1 MLDASVPLSRRE
13 AHARR
18 PSWVWLKPDPG
29 CRRKRPRRARSRIRT
44 REFVASTIL
53 GSFQPMATIE
63 LTGAEE
69 VAWDLSDLYESGDD
83 PRLEQDV
90 QEAEAAAAAFR
101 ERYYGRVAEL
111 SATEF
116 AEAIDER
123 ERIESIFT
131 RAIYYAHLWFST
143 DMADSPRGALLARL
157 TEKGAGLDTQLLFFG
172 LEIAD
177 LDDAATEVLLADA
190 ALERWAHWLRSVRK
204 FRPYILT
211 EPEEKIMTE
220 KSVSGMTAWDRLFDE
235 LLGAVRVDL
244 DGAEISF
251 EEAMAK
257 LYSGDREERRQA
269 SEAVTVALEPGLRTR
284 TFIFNTIVLDKSID
298 DRLRGYETWLSARN
312 LRNDTTDEAV
322 QALIDATTARYDV
335 VQRYYRLKA
344 RLIGLDRLTF
354 YDRMAPIGDD
364 PTKASWDD
372 ARQIVVDAYRDFSG
386 EVGDIAERFFRESW
400 IDAPVRDNKRS
411 GAFCATNVPGVHPYV
426 FMNFTGD
433 RRSIL
438 TLAHELG
445 HGLHGY
451 LAQPLGLFNAD
462 TPLTTAE
469 TASVFGEALTFKRLL
484 AVEDDPSRRLNLLA
498 GRIEDSIATVFRQIA
513 LNRFEDA
520 VHTTRREEGEFSMEK
535 LEALWLESQTQ
546 LFGDSVDI
554 DGYGTWWSYVSHFMG
569 SPGYVYAYAY
579 GFLFALSIFR
589 KYELEGETM
598 VEPYLDVL
606 RAGGSRPPEE
616 LAKIVGLDL
625 TDPRIWESGID
636 ALAAEL
642 DEAEALAA
650 EIGLG

>member
-1 MLDASVPLSRRE
+1 M
-13 AHARR
+13 
-18 PSWVWLKPDPG
+18 
-29 CRRKRPRRARSRIRT
+29 T
-44 REFVASTIL
+44 T
-53 GSFQPMATIE
+53 TE
-63 LTGAEE
+63 LTGAED

-83 PRLEQDV
+83 PRIEQDV
-90 QEAEAAAAAFR
+90 QEAENASAAFR

-111 SATEF
+111 SATELV
-116 AEAIDER
+116 EAIEER

-131 RAIYYAHLWFST
+131 RAIYYAHLRFST
-143 DMADSPRGALLARL
+143 DMADSPRGALLSRL
-157 TEKGAGLDTQLLFFG
+157 TEKGAVLDTQLLFFG

-177 LDDAATEVLLADA
+177 LDDAATDMLLAEV

-220 KSVSGMTAWDRLFDE
+220 KSVSGMSAWDRLFDE

-244 DGAEISF
+244 DGTEVSF
-251 EEAMAK
+251 EDAMSK
-257 LYSGDREERRQA
+257 LHAGDRDLRLRA
-269 SEAVTVALEPGLRTR
+269 SDAVTAALEPGLRTR

-298 DRLRGYETWLSARN
+298 DRLRGYETWISARN

-322 QALIDATTARYDV
+322 QALIDATVARYDV
-335 VQRYYRLKA
+335 VQRYYKLKA
-344 RLIGLDRLTF
+344 RLIGLDRLAF
-354 YDRMAPIGDD
+354 YDRMAPIGED
-364 PTKASWDD
+364 PTKASWDE
-372 ARQIVVDAYRDFSG
+372 ARQIVVDAYHDFSG
-386 EVGDIAERFFRESW
+386 EVGGIAERFFRESW
-400 IDAPVRDNKRS
+400 IDAPVRENKRS
-411 GAFCATNVPGVHPYV
+411 GAFCATSVPGVHPYV

-433 RRSIL
+433 RRSVL

-451 LAQPLGLFNAD
+451 FAQPLGLFNAS

-484 AVEDDPSRRLNLLA
+484 AIEEDPGRRLNLLA
-498 GRIEDSIATVFRQIA
+498 GRMEDSIATVFRQIA
-513 LNRFEDA
+513 MNRFEDA
-520 VHTTRREEGEFSMEK
+520 VHTARREEGELSMEK
-535 LEALWLESQTQ
+535 LEELWLESQTR

-589 KYELEGETM
+589 KYELEGDAM
-598 VEPYLDVL
+598 VEPYLEVL
-606 RAGGSRPPEE
+606 RAGGSKPPEE
-616 LAKIVGLDL
+616 LAQIVGLDI
-625 TDPRIWESGID
+625 TDPGIWESGID
-636 ALAAEL
+636 ALAVEL

-650 EIGLG
+650 EIGLGS